1 MIESAQGPYRRD
13 HIVPRHHEVS
23 RTLVPALKRKRN
35 ARVEE
40 LGMILPIKNGSTII
54 SPLWAIGIDG
64 Q

>member
-1 MIESAQGPYRRD
+1 MFESAQGPYRRD
-13 HIVPRHHEVS
+13 HIVPRYNKVT
-23 RTLVPALKRKRN
+23 RPLVPALKRKWN

-54 SPLWAIGIDG
+54 SPLWAVGIDG